1 MADLS
6 IETQRTWSA
15 AYHTGLADAAYA
27 FGQAI
32 SEAVGG
38 DLSDDQAAIIRRLV
52 DGWDRPAARAPGES
66 PAPRPD
72 DWPGTEQM
80 TPDERRAVYAALVG
94 SWDATS

>member
-15 AYHTGLADAAYA
+15 AYHAGLADAAYA

-32 SEAVGG
+32 TEAVGG
-38 DLSDDQAAIIRRLV
+38 DLADDQAAIIRRLV
-52 DGWDRPAARAPGES
+52 DGWDRSAARAPGES
-66 PAPRPD
+66 PAPRPG
-72 DWPGTEQM
+72 DWPGVDGLTTADRIAM
-80 TPDERRAVYAALVG
+80 YAALIG